1 MSTKLPN
8 TGFATTGV
16 IWQILALIQDIGQQI
31 QIQKNVGIFNSHILI
46 KMLFYFVLVIS
57 DETPGK
63 ACLVSMTKETDI
75 EEADPV
81 IAKLQKTGCLEKHY
95 AVLLRS
101 AIHNRVLVHL
111 NQPIKMVIVVRN
123 NLGMG
128 KGKIASQCAHA
139 AVQCY
144 KTALR
149 MDNRT
154 LKIWLASGQPKVV
167 VKVDTEEELLSISA
181 LSSKIGLINCLIR
194 DAGKTQLE
202 PSTTTVL
209 GIGPG
214 KKQDIDSVTGH
225 LKLL

>member
-1 MSTKLPN
+1 MEWPQSN
-8 TGFATTGV
+8 YAIGGFAF
-16 IWQILALIQDIGQQI
+16 
-31 QIQKNVGIFNSHILI
+31 GIVLG
-46 KMLFYFVLVIS
+46 FVA
-57 DETPGK
+57 P
-63 ACLVSMTKETDI
+63 
-75 EEADPV
+75 
-81 IAKLQKTGCLEKHY
+81 KLR
-95 AVLLRS
+95 A

-111 NQPIKMVIVVRN
+111 NQPVKMVIVVRN
-123 NLGMG
+123 DLGMG
-128 KGKIASQCAHA
+128 KGKIAAQCAHA

-167 VKVDTEEELLSISA
+167 VKVDTEEELLSISS
-181 LSSKIGLINCLIR
+181 LSTKSSLINCLIK
-194 DAGKTQLE
+194 DAGKTQLD
-202 PSTTTVL
+202 PCTTTVL